1 MIRQLARLTV
11 VTAAAIAANLAGG
24 AASAQTTAI
33 VGGTVHT
40 VGQAGT
46 IENATIIIEDGIVT
60 AVGNNVAAPSGAT
73 VVNAAGKVVTPGLFT
88 PYGQIGLEEVGFSAG
103 PLDAVQRGDRF
114 TAAFDIADAYN
125 PRSTLVAV
133 NRIEGITRALTAPQ
147 AAGADGEGNGSHV
160 ISGLAAVVNLGD
172 GPVNI
177 DKRSAALVVNLGE
190 NGSGLAGESRASPLL
205 VLRDALDEANDY
217 RANKNAFERGQRRPY
232 EHSVADLE
240 ALQSVLTGDV
250 PLLAGVERASDI
262 EVLVRLTAEY
272 GIRAIVVGGTEA
284 WMVAEQL
291 AAADIPV
298 LMGPTANLPANFDR
312 INARRDAATLLVA
325 AGVQVAFAGPQSHTH
340 NARNITQSAGNAVSE
355 GLSWDDALRAITLA
369 PAEIYG
375 LADRIGSIEAGK
387 EADLVIWPDD
397 PLELTSFPEQVFIR
411 GSSIPMISRQTLLR
425 DRYLQSE
432 AGEPPAFRQ

>member
-1 MIRQLARLTV
+1 MIRLLARPTVLTTIAV
-11 VTAAAIAANLAGG
+11 VASLAGG
-24 AASAQTTAI
+24 VVAAQTTAI

-46 IENATIIIEDGIVT
+46 IENATVVIEDGIVT
-60 AVGNNVAAPSGAT
+60 AVGSNVSAPSGAT
-73 VVNAAGKVVTPGLFT
+73 IINAAGKVVTPGLFT

-114 TAAFDIADAYN
+114 TAAFDVADAYN
-125 PRSTLVAV
+125 PRSTLIAV

-172 GPVNI
+172 GSGKI

-205 VLRDALDEANDY
+205 VLRNALDEASDY
-217 RANKNAFERGQRRPY
+217 RANKSAFERGQRRAY
-232 EHSVADLE
+232 VHGVADLE
-240 ALQSVLTGDV
+240 ALQNVLTGDV
-250 PLLAGVERASDI
+250 PLLAGVERASDREALI
-262 EVLVRLTAEY
+262 RLTAEY
-272 GIRAIVVGGTEA
+272 GIRAIIVGGTEA

-298 LMGPTANLPANFDR
+298 LMAPTANLPSNFDR
-312 INARRDAATLLVA
+312 LNARRDAATLLIA
-325 AGVQVAFAGPQSHTH
+325 AGVRVAFAGPQSHTH

-375 LADRIGSIEAGK
+375 LSDRIGSIEAGK

-397 PLELTSFPEQVFIR
+397 PLELDNYPEQVFIR
-411 GSSIPMISRQTLLR
+411 GRSIPMISRQTLLR

-432 AGEPPAFRQ
+432 PGVPPAFRQ